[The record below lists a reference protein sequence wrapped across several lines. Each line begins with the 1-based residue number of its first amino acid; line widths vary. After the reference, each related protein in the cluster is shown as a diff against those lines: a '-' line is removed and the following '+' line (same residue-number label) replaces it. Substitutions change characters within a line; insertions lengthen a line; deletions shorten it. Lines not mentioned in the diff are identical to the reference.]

1 MPTDA
6 LRHFRAALIEA
17 EEFGLEALKQAQI
30 RLGEEV
36 RGLMDRY
43 SYKSVAADGFKAPS
57 VVVCFAPSAEI
68 KSGKAFAEQGLQI
81 AAGVPLECGERED
94 YASFRIGLFGLDKLM
109 NIDRTVTNLEMALEK
124 IRGQNAP
131 A

>member
-1 MPTDA
+1 MRGAATTAYA
-6 LRHFRAALIEA
+6 LR
-17 EEFGLEALKQAQI
+17 
-30 RLGEEV
+30 V
-36 RGLMDRY
+36 
-43 SYKSVAADGFKAPS
+43 
-57 VVVCFAPSAEI
+57 
-68 KSGKAFAEQGLQI
+68 